1 MPPKPLLHALRTA
14 AARCSI
20 TQTEGPEA
28 ATRCLA
34 GEIRAFKASELA
46 STLEVV
52 LRALTEIAAITEAVL
67 EVGAVRTVAPRVSAA
82 MALEELA
89 RDLWAAGFEV
99 SFGPSWA
106 SAPAADVCVGVGG
119 DEGLQDFLRSHPA
132 WSAG

>member
-1 MPPKPLLHALRTA
+1 LLHALRTA

-67 EVGAVRTVAPRVSAA
+67 EVGAVRTVAPRVAA
-82 MALEELA
+82 APALEELA
-89 RDLWAAGFEV
+89 RDLWAAGFGV
-99 SFGPSWA
+99 SFGPSWVP
-106 SAPAADVCVGVGG
+106 APEADVCVGVGG
-119 DEGLQDFLRSHPA
+119 DGWLQDFLRAHPA
-132 WSAG
+132 WSIG